1 MQAFEFPDPEV
12 RGTGTYAAPPR
23 DVALATVRR
32 ELEQAQAPQRRE
44 ELRAVLAALEE
55 KQTWH

>member
-1 MQAFEFPDPEV
+1 MHLFEFPDPEV

-23 DVALATVRR
+23 ETALATVRR
-32 ELEQAQAPQRRE
+32 EMEQAGSEQRRA

-55 KQTWH
+55 DRP